1 MQKMTLLGTGR
12 MKMQQMKV
20 TEKKLSAR
28 EILGTGWKLANI
40 YWRSEEKVSAWIML
54 IAIIAMNLSMVYI
67 SVQLTHWY
75 NDFYTLMQ
83 EGQYD
88 RFFSLIGKFS
98 AMAFIFIIIAVY
110 MFYLRQ
116 LLTIK
121 WRTWMT
127 DRYLERWMSNQVY
140 YRMKVL
146 DSDLDNPDQRI
157 ATDIGNFISYVM
169 TIGIDLIN
177 QIVTLLAFITVL
189 WNLSGVLDFSL
200 FGREMHIP
208 GYMVY
213 VSVLYS
219 AVGTVFVTIVG
230 KKLVRLNFIQE
241 KVEADFRFS
250 MIRVRE
256 NAESIAFYKGEKPEI
271 GNFKDAFSYVIRN
284 YRALMKQYLGL
295 NYYMNGYAQLAIIF
309 PMIMAAP
316 QLFAGV
322 MALGGFMEVLSA
334 FGNVQDA
341 LSYIVTNFDSVSDLI
356 ATIQRLGGF
365 IDHIEEVEGLP
376 EKFNEVNAADETV
389 EFKNVNVMLPNG
401 KVILPDFN
409 FSLKKGE
416 SLLIAGES
424 GCGKSTLL
432 RVLAG
437 IWPYGEGELRKPE
450 AWKTLFLPQ
459 RPYLPLGSLI
469 GAIYYPQEVPETISP
484 EIVEMMERVGIDG
497 LKDRLNDV
505 DDWSRI
511 LSLGE
516 QQRLQFLRI
525 FLMKPDIIF
534 LDESTSSLDEE
545 NEENAYQYLRERLP
559 DAVVISVGHRKRL
572 VEFHDRKIT
581 LKKDGSM
588 EVNK

>member
-1 MQKMTLLGTGR
+1 MEKI
-12 MKMQQMKV
+12 KV
-20 TEKKLSAR
+20 SEKKLSAR
-28 EILGTGWKLANI
+28 EILRIGWKLAKV
-40 YWRSEEKVSAWIML
+40 YWQSEEKVSAWLLL
-54 IAIIAMNLSMVYI
+54 IAIIGMNLSMVYL
-67 SVQLTHWY
+67 SVQITHWY

-83 EGQYD
+83 DGLYD
-88 RFFSLIGKFS
+88 SFYRVIGKF
-98 AMAFIFIIIAVY
+98 AIMAFAYIIIAVY
-110 MFYLRQ
+110 VFYLRQ

-127 DRYLERWMSNQVY
+127 DKYLDRWMNNQVY

-177 QIVTLLAFITVL
+177 QLVTLIAFISVL

-200 FGREMHIP
+200 FGKAMHIP

-213 VSVLYS
+213 ASLFYS
-219 AVGTVFVTIVG
+219 ILGTILVTVVG

-256 NAESIAFYKGEKPEI
+256 NAESIAFYNGEKPEI
-271 GNFKDAFSYVIRN
+271 KNFKDAFSFVINN
-284 YRALMKQYLGL
+284 YRALMRQYLGL
-295 NYYMNGYAQLAIIF
+295 NYYMNGYGQLAIIF

-316 QLFAGV
+316 QLFAGA
-322 MALGGFMEVLSA
+322 MALGGFMEVTSA

-341 LSYIVTNFDSVSDLI
+341 LSYIVTNFDSISDLI
-356 ATIQRLGGF
+356 ATVQRLGGF

-376 EKFNEVNAADETV
+376 QKFNEVPSNNEEVT
-389 EFKNVNVMLPNG
+389 FKNINVVLPG
-401 KVILPDFN
+401 DRVILPDFN
-409 FSLKKGE
+409 FNLKKGE

-432 RVLAG
+432 RLLAG
-437 IWPYGEGELRKPE
+437 IWPYGEGEMQKPE
-450 AWKTLFLPQ
+450 EWKTLFLPQ
-459 RPYLPLGSLI
+459 RPYLPLGTLI
-469 GAIYYPQEVPETISP
+469 SAIYYPQEVPEEISP
-484 EIVEMMERVGIDG
+484 EIIEMMERVGIDG

-545 NEENAYQYLRERLP
+545 NEENAYRYLKERLG
-559 DAVVISVGHRKRL
+559 DAVIISVGHRKRL

-581 LKKDGSM
+581 LKKGGIV
-588 EVNK
+588 EINK

>member
-1 MQKMTLLGTGR
+1 MEEI
-12 MKMQQMKV
+12 KV
-20 TEKKLSAR
+20 NEKELTVK
-28 EILGTGWKLANI
+28 EILRTGWELTKR
-40 YWRSEEKVSAWIML
+40 YWKSEEKFVAWLLL
-54 IAIIAMNLSMVYI
+54 IAIIAMNLSMVYL
-67 SVQLTHWY
+67 SVQITHW
-75 NDFYTLMQ
+75 NNEFFSLMQ

-88 RFFSLIGKFS
+88 SFFKLIGKF
-98 AMAFIFIIIAVY
+98 AILAFIFIIIAVY
-110 MFYLRQ
+110 EFYIRQ

-127 DRYLERWMSNQVY
+127 NRYLDRWMSKQVY
-140 YRMKVL
+140 YRMKVI

-157 ATDIGNFISYVM
+157 ATDIGNFISNVM

-177 QIVTLLAFITVL
+177 KIVTLIAFIAVL

-200 FGREMHIP
+200 FGKDMHIH

-213 VSVLYS
+213 ASLIYS
-219 AVGTVFVTIVG
+219 IVG
-230 KKLVRLNFIQE
+230 SILVTVVGRKLVRLNFIQE

-256 NAESIAFYKGEKPEI
+256 NAESIAFYSGEKPEI
-271 GNFKDAFSYVIRN
+271 KNFKEAFSYVIKN
-284 YRALMKQYLGL
+284 YRALMRQYLGL

-316 QLFAGV
+316 QLFTGA
-322 MALGGFMEVLSA
+322 MALGGFMEVTSA

-341 LSYIVTNFDSVSDLI
+341 LSYIVNNFDGISDLV
-356 ATIQRLGGF
+356 ATLQRLGGF
-365 IDHIEEVEGLP
+365 IGNIEEVENLP
-376 EKFNEVNAADETV
+376 ENFREVDSDEETV
-389 EFKNVNVMLPNG
+389 EFKNIKEVLPGG
-401 KVILPDFN
+401 KVILSDFN
-409 FSLKKGE
+409 FSLNKGE

-432 RVLAG
+432 RVLSG
-437 IWPYGEGELRKPE
+437 IWPYGEGELKKPKD
-450 AWKTLFLPQ
+450 WKTLFLPQ

-469 GAIYYPQEVPETISP
+469 SAIYYPQEVPEEISK
-484 EIVEMMERVGIDG
+484 EITEMMERVGIDG

-516 QQRLQFLRI
+516 QQRLQFLRV

-534 LDESTSSLDEE
+534 LDESTSSLDEA
-545 NEENAYQYLRERLP
+545 NEENAYKYLKERLP
-559 DAVVISVGHRKRL
+559 EAVIISVGHRKRL
-572 VEFHDRKIT
+572 VEFHDKKIT
-581 LKKDGSM
+581 LKKGGVV
-588 EVNK
+588 EINK

>member
-1 MQKMTLLGTGR
+1 MQNL
-12 MKMQQMKV
+12 KV
-20 TEKKLSAR
+20 TEKKFSVR
-28 EILGTGWKLANI
+28 EILRIGWKLSKV
-40 YWRSEEKVSAWIML
+40 YWKSEEKVQAWIML
-54 IAIIAMNLSMVYI
+54 VAIIAMNLTMVFLN
-67 SVQLTHWY
+67 VQVTHWY
-75 NDFYTLMQ
+75 NDFYSLMQ
-83 EGQYD
+83 EGIYD
-88 RFFSLIGKFS
+88 SFFNTIGQFVII
-98 AMAFIFIIIAVY
+98 AFAYIIIAVT
-110 MFYLRQ
+110 MFYVRQ

-127 DRYLERWMSNQVY
+127 NKYLERWMKNQVY

-169 TIGIDLIN
+169 TLGIDVIN
-177 QIVTLLAFITVL
+177 QIVTLIAFITVL
-189 WNLSGVLDFSL
+189 WNLSGIIDVTM
-200 FGREMHIP
+200 FGKEFHIS

-213 VSVLYS
+213 VSILYS
-219 AVGTVFVTIVG
+219 IIGTIIVTIVG
-230 KKLVRLNFIQE
+230 KKLVSLNFIQE

-256 NAESIAFYKGEKPEI
+256 NAESIAFYNGEKPEI
-271 GNFKDAFSYVIRN
+271 ENFKTAFSYVVAN
-284 YRALMKQYLGL
+284 YRKLMKQFLGL
-295 NYYMNGYAQLAIIF
+295 NYYTNGYAQLAIIF

-316 QLFAGV
+316 QLFAGTMV
-322 MALGGFMEVLSA
+322 LGGFMEVLSA

-365 IDHIEEVEGLP
+365 IEHIEAVEKLP
-376 EKFNEVNAADETV
+376 KKFNEVEVDNEV
-389 EFKNVNVMLPNG
+389 VSFNNINVVLPNG
-401 KVILPDFN
+401 ATLLKDFN

-432 RVLAG
+432 RILSG
-437 IWPYGEGELRKPE
+437 IWPYGEGELSKPKE
-450 AWKTLFLPQ
+450 WKTLFLPQ
-459 RPYLPLGSLI
+459 RPYLPLGSLLS
-469 GAIYYPQEVPETISP
+469 AIYYPQEVPEEISP
-484 EIVEMMERVGIDG
+484 KIVEMMERLGIDG
-497 LKDRLNDV
+497 LKDRLRDV

-516 QQRLQFLRI
+516 QQRLQFMRI

-545 NEENAYQYLRERLP
+545 NEENAYHYLKEQLS
-559 DAVVISVGHRKRL
+559 DAVIISVGHRKRL
-572 VEFHDRKIT
+572 VEFHDRKVT
-581 LKKDGSM
+581 LKKGGQI
-588 EVNK
+588 EINK

>member
-1 MQKMTLLGTGR
+1 VSKI
-12 MKMQQMKV
+12 KV
-20 TEKKLSAR
+20 SEKKLSAK
-28 EILGTGWKLANI
+28 EILRVGWKLSKA
-40 YWRSEEKVSAWIML
+40 YWKSEEKVMAWVML
-54 IAIIAMNLSMVYI
+54 VAIIAMNLCMVYL
-67 SVQLTHWY
+67 SVQITHWY
-75 NDFYTLMQ
+75 NDFYTRLQ
-83 EGQYD
+83 EGAYED
-88 RFFSLIGKFS
+88 FFYLIGKFS
-98 AMAFIFIIIAVY
+98 VFAFIYIIIAVY

-127 DRYLERWMSNQVY
+127 DVYLERWMNNQVY

-157 ATDIGNFISYVM
+157 ATDIGDFIGYVM
-169 TIGIDLIN
+169 TIGIDLLN
-177 QIVTLLAFITVL
+177 QIVTLCAFITVL

-200 FGREMHIP
+200 FGKEIHMS

-213 VSVLYS
+213 FSIIYS
-219 AVGTVFVTIVG
+219 LIGTVLVTEVG
-230 KKLVRLNFIQE
+230 KKLVGLNFVQE
-241 KVEADFRFS
+241 KVEADFRYS

-271 GNFKDAFSYVIRN
+271 NNFEEAFSYVIKN
-284 YRALMKQYLGL
+284 YRKLMKQYLGL
-295 NYYMNGYAQLAIIF
+295 NYYMNGYSQLAIIF

-316 QLFAGV
+316 QLFAGA

-334 FGNVQDA
+334 FSNVQEA

-356 ATIQRLGGF
+356 AIVQRLGGF
-365 IDHIEEVEGLP
+365 LDHVEEVENLP
-376 EKFNEVNAADETV
+376 KKFNETASDNEVMTWKDINVKLPTGET
-389 EFKNVNVMLPNG
+389 
-401 KVILPDFN
+401 ILGDFN
-409 FSLKKGE
+409 FTLNKGE

-432 RVLAG
+432 RLLAG
-437 IWPYGEGELRKPE
+437 IWPYGEGELQKPE
-450 AWKTLFLPQ
+450 EWTTLFLPQ

-469 GAIYYPQEVPETISP
+469 SAIYYPQEVPEEVNP
-484 EIVEMMERVGIDG
+484 EIVAMMERVGIDG
-497 LKDRLNDV
+497 LKDRMNDV

-534 LDESTSSLDEE
+534 MDESTSSLDEE
-545 NEENAYQYLRERLP
+545 NEENAYRYLKERLG
-559 DAVVISVGHRKRL
+559 DAVIVSVGHRKRL

-581 LKKDGSM
+581 L
-588 EVNK
+588 NKGGIITYDK

>member
-1 MQKMTLLGTGR
+1 MEEI
-12 MKMQQMKV
+12 KV
-20 TEKKLSAR
+20 NEKELTVK
-28 EILGTGWKLANI
+28 EIIRTGWELTKR
-40 YWRSEEKVSAWIML
+40 YWKSEEKIVAWLLL
-54 IAIIAMNLSMVYI
+54 IAILAMNLSMVYLN
-67 SVQLTHWY
+67 VQFTHWN
-75 NDFYTLMQ
+75 NDFFSLMQ

-88 RFFSLIGKFS
+88 RFFNLIGKF
-98 AMAFIFIIIAVY
+98 AIMAFIFIIIAVY
-110 MFYLRQ
+110 EFYVRQ

-127 DRYLERWMSNQVY
+127 NRYLDRWMSNQVY
-140 YRMKVL
+140 YRMKVI

-157 ATDIGNFISYVM
+157 ATDIGNFISSVITYG
-169 TIGIDLIN
+169 IGLIN
-177 QIVTLLAFITVL
+177 KIVTLIAFITVL
-189 WNLSGVLDFSL
+189 WNLSGVLEISL
-200 FGREMHIP
+200 FGKDMHIH

-213 VSVLYS
+213 AALFYS
-219 AVGTVFVTIVG
+219 IVGTILVTVFG

-241 KVEADFRFS
+241 KVEADFRFT

-256 NAESIAFYKGEKPEI
+256 NSESIAFYNGEKPEVR
-271 GNFKDAFSYVIRN
+271 NFKGAFSYVIKN

-295 NYYMNGYAQLAIIF
+295 NYYTNGYMQLAVIF

-316 QLFAGV
+316 QLFAGA
-322 MALGGFMEVLSA
+322 MALGGFMEVTSA

-341 LSYIVTNFDSVSDLI
+341 LSYIVNNFDGLSDLV

-365 IDHIEEVEGLP
+365 IGHIEEVEKLP
-376 EKFNEVNAADETV
+376 KKFIEVDSDEETV
-389 EFKNVNVMLPNG
+389 EFRNINEVLPGG
-401 KVILPDFN
+401 KVILSDFN

-432 RVLAG
+432 RVLSG
-437 IWPYGEGELRKPE
+437 IWPYGEGELRKPKD
-450 AWKTLFLPQ
+450 WKTLFLPQ

-469 GAIYYPQEVPETISP
+469 SAIYYPQEVPEEISP

-545 NEENAYQYLRERLP
+545 NEENAYLYLKERLP
-559 DAVVISVGHRKRL
+559 EAVIISVGHRKRL

-581 LKKDGSM
+581 LLKGGLLEIDK
-588 EVNK
+588 

>member
-1 MQKMTLLGTGR
+1 MEEI
-12 MKMQQMKV
+12 KV
-20 TEKKLSAR
+20 NERKLTVK
-28 EILGTGWKLANI
+28 EIFRTAWELTKR
-40 YWRSEEKVSAWIML
+40 YWNSEEKTVAWLML
-54 IAIIAMNLSMVYI
+54 IAILAMNFSMVYLN
-67 SVQLTHWY
+67 VQFAHWN
-75 NDFYTLMQ
+75 NDFFSLMQ

-88 RFFSLIGKFS
+88 RFFALIGKFS
-98 AMAFIFIIIAVY
+98 IMAFIFIIIAVY
-110 MFYLRQ
+110 EYYIRQ

-127 DRYLERWMSNQVY
+127 NRYLVRWMSKQVY
-140 YRMKVL
+140 YRMKVI

-157 ATDIGNFISYVM
+157 ATDIGNFISSIM
-169 TIGIDLIN
+169 MIGIDLIN
-177 QIVTLLAFITVL
+177 KIVTLVAFISVL
-189 WNLSGVLDFSL
+189 WNLSGVLDFTL
-200 FGREMHIP
+200 FGKEMHIH

-213 VSVLYS
+213 ASLIYS
-219 AVGTVFVTIVG
+219 IIGTILVTVVGR
-230 KKLVRLNFIQE
+230 KLVHLNFIQE

-256 NAESIAFYKGEKPEI
+256 NAESIAFYNGEKPEI
-271 GNFKDAFSYVIRN
+271 RNFKEAFSYVIKN
-284 YRALMKQYLGL
+284 YRSLMKQYLGL

-309 PMIMAAP
+309 PMVMAAP
-316 QLFAGV
+316 QLFTGA
-322 MALGGFMEVLSA
+322 MALGGFMEVTSA

-341 LSYIVTNFDSVSDLI
+341 LSYIVDNFDGLSDLI

-365 IDHIEEVEGLP
+365 IGNVEEVENLP
-376 EKFNEVNAADETV
+376 EKFREVNSDEEIV
-389 EFKNVNVMLPNG
+389 EFRNIKEVLPGG
-401 KVILPDFN
+401 KVILSDFN
-409 FSLKKGE
+409 YSLKKGE

-432 RVLAG
+432 RVLSG
-437 IWPYGEGELRKPE
+437 IWPYGEGEMQKPKD
-450 AWKTLFLPQ
+450 WTTLFLPQ

-469 GAIYYPQEVPETISP
+469 SAIYYPQEVPEEISP

-545 NEENAYQYLRERLP
+545 NEENAYKYLKERLP
-559 DAVVISVGHRKRL
+559 DAVIISVGHRKRL
-572 VEFHDRKIT
+572 VEFHNRKIT
-581 LKKDGSM
+581 LLKGGSI
-588 EVNK
+588 EINK

>member
-1 MQKMTLLGTGR
+1 
-12 MKMQQMKV
+12 
-20 TEKKLSAR
+20 
-28 EILGTGWKLANI
+28 
-40 YWRSEEKVSAWIML
+40 ML